1 MLILSLQNH
10 ACRHVA
16 LNRGISTQKTTTIWG
31 RPGFWFLM
39 RSIEFHHKT
48 CYACFSFETNVLIN
62 EAFYLYLR
70 LLASF
75 KTADRSSCRTTL
87 GILNLK
93 WLVVVSLYTFS
104 TIFFILVSCNE
115 RKAVNSKYLNQRET
129 NWQPV
134 QDIHLQSWL
143 EKERKNA
150 RLNKIL
156 ACHQHSSLKLFFCF
170 SFIFLE
176 WEKRLNENR
185 FQMNV
190 FSFLPDRKKF

>member
-16 LNRGISTQKTTTIWG
+16 LNRGISTQKTTIWG

-39 RSIEFHHKT
+39 RLIEFHHKT
-48 CYACFSFETNVLIN
+48 CYACFSFETSVLIN

-70 LLASF
+70 LLSSF

-134 QDIHLQSWL
+134 TYASSKLTWK
-143 EKERKNA
+143 EKEKCPTEEDFSQSPAQFAKTFFSLLLVYFLRV
-150 RLNKIL
+150 REKIKWK
-156 ACHQHSSLKLFFCF
+156 SF
-170 SFIFLE
+170 SNELIFL
-176 WEKRLNENR
+176 RIR
-185 FQMNV
+185 
-190 FSFLPDRKKF
+190 

>member
-1 MLILSLQNH
+1 MDSLPETYNDPYSVSGEEFPWNLMLILSLQNH

-75 KTADRSSCRTTL
+75 KSADRSSCRTTL

-134 QDIHLQSWL
+134 TYTSSKLTWKGK
-143 EKERKNA
+143 EKCPTE
-150 RLNKIL
+150 
-156 ACHQHSSLKLFFCF
+156 
-170 SFIFLE
+170 
-176 WEKRLNENR
+176 
-185 FQMNV
+185 
-190 FSFLPDRKKF
+190 

>member
-104 TIFFILVSCNE
+104 TILPWT
-115 RKAVNSKYLNQRET
+115 VNIWIKEKLIGSLLH
-129 NWQPV
+129 
-134 QDIHLQSWL
+134 IHLQSWL

-150 RLNKIL
+150 QLNKIL
-156 ACHQHSSLKLFFCF
+156 ACHQHSSLKLFFLLLVYFLRVGEKIKWKSF
-170 SFIFLE
+170 SNERIFLLT
-176 WEKRLNENR
+176 R
-185 FQMNV
+185 
-190 FSFLPDRKKF
+190 